1 MVYNGTIEAAS
12 KVCTRWNQGTSHNQK
27 KKLIPMFPKILFCLV
42 YFFFISMLEFLS
54 TVCVTV

>member
-27 KKLIPMFPKILFCLV
+27 KKLIPMFPKILFRLV
-42 YFFFISMLEFLS
+42 YFFFYFHA
-54 TVCVTV
+54 